1 MPPLGS
7 LLHWISAGNDA
18 SPSGLPASAVTPTR
32 ALLREASTD
41 ADQSAGASHGHVIL
55 AMYMLQGSKRLLFKQ
70 GLGDILNFTFTGGP
84 GGCCGFHQPSVNLV
98 NAHKTTA
105 DGFPMFD
112 TFNDEDLPHD
122 QGFLPTDDY
131 TPSDLPVDPRLD
143 WTTGRRGIPYLDW
156 GDHNSNWVRDQSYG
170 GPYSPKKMVYY
181 QAESGTGNHVGYWGG
196 GLSANNYSFVRY
208 ADVLLLRAEV
218 AVEQGDMDRAREL
231 VNIVRAR
238 AANPDNWVK
247 RDDGSPAANYVISE
261 YPAGHAAFADQSS
274 ARS

>member
-1 MPPLGS
+1 M
-7 LLHWISAGNDA
+7 
-18 SPSGLPASAVTPTR
+18 
-32 ALLREASTD
+32 
-41 ADQSAGASHGHVIL
+41 
-55 AMYMLQGSKRLLFKQ
+55 
-70 GLGDILNFTFTGGP
+70 
-84 GGCCGFHQPSVNLV
+84 

-274 ARS
+274 ARDAVRFERRLELAMEGHRFFDLVRWGIAKQTIDTYLATEVTKRTYLTGATFGDHNVRHPIPRRALDRSIVGGEQTLVQNPGY